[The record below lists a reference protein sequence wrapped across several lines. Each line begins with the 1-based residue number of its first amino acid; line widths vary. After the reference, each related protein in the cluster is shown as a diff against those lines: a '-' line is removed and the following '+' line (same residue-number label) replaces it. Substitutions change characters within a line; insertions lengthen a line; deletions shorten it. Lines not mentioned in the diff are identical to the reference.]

1 MEIKIIN
8 FEKREKKFVSNAIN
22 SVFIENLL
30 DEKKIV
36 FSDKLINKI
45 INNAKIKII
54 ISDNIRI
61 GVILSI
67 NKINFLFLLEFSYIN
82 NLVNISNLKKL
93 KIINNNLSKL
103 QILNYFKF
111 RIEKENLS
119 NIPLIKSK
127 KLLSEKINNS
137 HKKILILGPKARN
150 KNIINFLENEG
161 NSVYCSLDKYFYK
174 NMCLEKIDI
183 IISSGYAYL
192 IPIEVIE
199 RFQNRVFNLHASFL
213 PWGKGIGT
221 LFFSMLRFEPLGL
234 SIHLIDK
241 NFDTGSLICRKL
253 LKPRIKDSTRSYYIY
268 SLKKLDHYFMKS
280 WKYIKLGQFMI
291 FDQKK
296 QNLI

>member
-8 FEKREKKFVSNAIN
+8 FEKREKKFVSYAIN

-36 FSDKLINKI
+36 FNDKLINKI
-45 INNAKIKII
+45 IDNAKIKII

-61 GVILSI
+61 GIILNI
-67 NKINFLFLLEFSYIN
+67 NKINFLFLLAFSYIN

-150 KNIINFLENEG
+150 KNIINFLENDG

-183 IISSGYAYL
+183 IISSGYL
-192 IPIEVIE
+192 IATVMKWPFL
-199 RFQNRVFNLHASFL
+199 RASL
-213 PWGKGIGT
+213 IGNT
-221 LFFSMLRFEPLGL
+221 NDMLRASLL
-234 SIHLIDK
+234 SILVQIIFGLYIFF
-241 NFDTGSLICRKL
+241 NQASLIIL
-253 LKPRIKDSTRSYYIY
+253 LLLYPIGIVTSNLTLALFTKQAES
-268 SLKKLDHYFMKS
+268 SL
-280 WKYIKLGQFMI
+280 WK
-291 FDQKK
+291 
-296 QNLI
+296 